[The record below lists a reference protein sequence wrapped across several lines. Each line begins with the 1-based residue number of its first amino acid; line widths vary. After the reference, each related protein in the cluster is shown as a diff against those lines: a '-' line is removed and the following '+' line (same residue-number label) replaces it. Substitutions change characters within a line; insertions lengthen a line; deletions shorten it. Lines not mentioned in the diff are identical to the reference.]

1 MYRCFKAS
9 PVQICHCQ
17 ACPAHYSNGSG
28 HKSGIRAKPTVKSI
42 VLCHMPDSGA
52 ACSCQCLTVY
62 EPGIKNQT
70 LIVWKTVMD
79 FDLFIVKGEKLHGSG
94 FS

>member
-1 MYRCFKAS
+1 MSYAW
-9 PVQICHCQ
+9 Q
-17 ACPAHYSNGSG
+17 
-28 HKSGIRAKPTVKSI
+28 RAA
-42 VLCHMPDSGA
+42 G
-52 ACSCQCLTVY
+52 SCQCLTVY

-79 FDLFIVKGEKLHGSG
+79 FDLFMVKGEKLHGLG